1 MKTYIVEFEIFSD
14 DGKKS
19 YRTVTI
25 EAGNKKI
32 AAVRAMSKINKD
44 QSVAQLYKNLL
55 SVREVA

>member
-1 MKTYIVEFEIFSD
+1 MKNYIVEFEIFD
-14 DGKKS
+14 ENGKKS
-19 YRTVTI
+19 YRTVSV

>member
-1 MKTYIVEFEIFSD
+1 MKNYVVEFEVFND

-19 YRTVTI
+19 YITVTV

-44 QSVAQLYKNLL
+44 QSLAQSYKNLL

>member
-1 MKTYIVEFEIFSD
+1 MKNYVVEFEIFD
-14 DGKKS
+14 ENGKKS
-19 YRTVTI
+19 YRTVSV

>member
-1 MKTYIVEFEIFSD
+1 MKTYIVEFEIFND

-25 EAGNKKI
+25 EAGNKKF
-32 AAVRAMSKINKD
+32 AAVRAMMKVNEDK
-44 QSVAQLYKNLL
+44 SVAQLYKNLL

>member
-1 MKTYIVEFEIFSD
+1 MKTYIVEFEIFND

-19 YRTVTI
+19 YRTVSI
-25 EAGNKKI
+25 EAGNKKL
-32 AAVRAMSKINKD
+32 AAVRAMMEVNKD

>member
-1 MKTYIVEFEIFSD
+1 MKNYIVEFEVFD
-14 DGKKS
+14 NDGKKS
-19 YRTVTI
+19 YITVTV

-55 SVREVA
+55 SIREVA